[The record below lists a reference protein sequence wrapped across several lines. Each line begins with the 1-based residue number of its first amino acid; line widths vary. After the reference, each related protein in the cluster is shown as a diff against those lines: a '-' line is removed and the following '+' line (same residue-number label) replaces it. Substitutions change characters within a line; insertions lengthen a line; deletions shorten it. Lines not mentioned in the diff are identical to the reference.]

1 MIEMNRLQ
9 KEKKNYIKKGFI
21 LMFTLLLI
29 SGCGTE
35 LTNQEKLENN
45 QYKKIENSSSMRYE
59 NNTFSF
65 IFFKDSDDVLIS
77 YENEN
82 ITATFNTKNN
92 EEIEMYECKL
102 NTKTNE
108 FSSTC
113 SQDNVKNLKMAYNSI
128 QNEIKNLDLSF

>member
-1 MIEMNRLQ
+1 M
-9 KEKKNYIKKGFI
+9 KKYFI
-21 LMFTLLLI
+21 LLI
-29 SGCGTE
+29 SIILFTGCGTE

-45 QYKKIENSSSMRYE
+45 QYKKIENSSSIRYE

-82 ITATFNTKNN
+82 ITATFNPKNN

-113 SQDNVKNLKMAYNSI
+113 SEDNVKDLKIAYNSI